1 MALIVVN
8 LTDTFNEWR
17 EKTNNLSTNIGDL
30 SLLTA
35 QNSANLVAA
44 MNGMMDELSDDDKL
58 VVGRARKLQKFMS
71 QPFFVA
77 EQFTGKEGRYVSLE
91 DTISSFEAII
101 KGEMD
106 EYNENDF
113 AYVGSINEV
122 VDNAKKK

>member
-1 MALIVVN
+1 
-8 LTDTFNEWR
+8 
-17 EKTNNLSTNIGDL
+17 
-30 SLLTA
+30 
-35 QNSANLVAA
+35 
-44 MNGMMDELSDDDKL
+44 MDELSDDDKM

-77 EQFTGKEGRYVSLE
+77 EQFTVKEGRYVSLE

-106 EYNENDF
+106 EYSENDF

>member
-1 MALIVVN
+1 MDPAVVGEEHYDVARSVQGI
-8 LTDTFNEWR
+8 LQR
-17 EKTNNLSTNIGDL
+17 YK
-30 SLLTA
+30 SLQDIIAIL
-35 QNSANLVAA
+35 
-44 MNGMMDELSDDDKL
+44 GMDELSDDDKL
-58 VVGRARKLQKFMS
+58 VVARARKLQKFMS

>member
-1 MALIVVN
+1 
-8 LTDTFNEWR
+8 
-17 EKTNNLSTNIGDL
+17 
-30 SLLTA
+30 
-35 QNSANLVAA
+35 
-44 MNGMMDELSDDDKL
+44 MDELSDDDKL
-58 VVGRARKLQKFMS
+58 VVARARKLQKFMS

-113 AYVGSINEV
+113 LYQSTREDLNGTEGGRNTFMEKIAEVDAEIEDLRRQAYERYDFLG
-122 VDNAKKK
+122 KK